1 MKILAQIDTSR
12 DGNDSYIY
20 EVWSLID
27 VFGVTIGLRIY
38 KWSGWSEQ
46 LTTVQEYS
54 LSEMEIDH
62 PEILQRLVDLL

>member
-1 MKILAQIDTSR
+1 MDTSR
-12 DGNDSYIY
+12 DGNDAYLN

-38 KWSGWSEQ
+38 KWSGWAEQ
-46 LTTVQEYS
+46 LTAAQEYS

-62 PEILQRLVDLL
+62 PEILQRLLNLL

>member
-12 DGNDSYIY
+12 EGNDDYLH
-20 EVWSLID
+20 EVWSLVD

-38 KWSGWSEQ
+38 KWSGWAEQ
-46 LTTVQEYS
+46 LTTAQEYS

-62 PEILQRLVDLL
+62 PEILQRLLDWL